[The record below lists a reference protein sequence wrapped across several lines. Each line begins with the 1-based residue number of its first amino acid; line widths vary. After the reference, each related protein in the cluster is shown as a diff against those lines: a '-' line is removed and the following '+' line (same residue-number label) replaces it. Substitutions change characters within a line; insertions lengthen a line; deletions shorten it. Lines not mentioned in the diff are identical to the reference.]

1 MKGGEGDFFIRHHF
15 RIEGVEG
22 SRIQVVK
29 FLSLEPWNPCL
40 PADRLEFSNLFG
52 LGRLNGTMTQVRTR
66 FAPSPTGD
74 LHIGGAR
81 TALFNW
87 LLARQARGVFIL
99 RIEDTDVARS
109 TQESI
114 QVILDAM
121 TWLGM
126 DWDEG
131 PFYQTQRVSFYREA
145 AEKLLKE
152 GKAYRCYC
160 TPEELETKREAALK
174 AGIKPKYDRTCL
186 HRARLGAKPRAQIPS
201 AIRFL
206 SPDEGKTVVEDLIQG
221 RVEFD
226 NTELDDLI
234 ILRSD
239 GLPTYNFSVVV
250 DDATMGITHV
260 IRGNDHLNNTPR
272 QIQIYQGLGYPIPQ
286 FGHVPMILGPDKK
299 KLSKRHGA
307 QSVMEYKKLGY
318 LPQAVVN
325 YLVRLGWS
333 YGDQEEFTR
342 EELIE
347 KFSLEAVGRSAAAIN
362 PGKLDWLNS
371 QYIKKIELD
380 DLVQRVQPFIEAKG
394 YSNID
399 PDLLRKAILSFKER
413 VKTLVEMAELSEFY
427 FCDEIAYD
435 EKAAGKFL
443 SQETMPIFSQM
454 IPSLSK
460 ESVLGKEKAHQLIEQ
475 LAETRGEPLVKI
487 AQPIRVALTGRTV
500 SPPIDEVMEVLG
512 KEKVIKRLERA
523 IEYIKKSEIR
533 ISKSETNQKS
543 K

>member
-1 MKGGEGDFFIRHHF
+1 MMIK
-15 RIEGVEG
+15 
-22 SRIQVVK
+22 
-29 FLSLEPWNPCL
+29 
-40 PADRLEFSNLFG
+40 
-52 LGRLNGTMTQVRTR
+52 VRTR

-87 LLARQARGVFIL
+87 LLARHNQGVLIL

-121 TWLGM
+121 IWLGM

-131 PFYQTQRVSFYREA
+131 PLYQSQRIPLYKEV
-145 AEKLLKE
+145 AERLLKE

-160 TPEELETKREAALK
+160 TPEELEVKREAALR
-174 AGIKPKYDRTCL
+174 AGLKPKYDRTCL
-186 HRARLGAKPRAQIPS
+186 HQGVSYPDRPY

-206 SPDEGKTVVEDLIQG
+206 SPDEGETVVDDLIQG

-226 NTELDDLI
+226 NAELDDLI

-250 DDATMGITHV
+250 DDMTMEITHV

-272 QIQIYQGLGYPIPQ
+272 QIQIYQALGYPLPK
-286 FGHVPMILGPDKK
+286 FGHVPMILGPEKK

-307 QSVMEYKKLGY
+307 QSVMEYKKMGY

-333 YGDQEEFTR
+333 HGDQEEFTR

-362 PGKLDWLNS
+362 PGKLDWLNAR
-371 QYIKKIELD
+371 YIKKIELEE
-380 DLVQRVQPFIEAKG
+380 LVQRARPFIEAKG
-394 YSNID
+394 YLITD
-399 PDLLRKAILSFKER
+399 PDRLRKAVSSLRER
-413 VKTLVEMAELSEFY
+413 VKTLVEMADLSEFY
-427 FCDEIAYD
+427 FCEEIAYD

-443 SQETMPIFSQM
+443 NKEAMPMLEQVIT
-454 IPSLSK
+454 SLSK
-460 ESVLGKEKAHQLIEQ
+460 ESILQKENVHRLIQQ

-487 AQPIRVALTGRTV
+487 AQPIRVALTGKTV
-500 SPPIDEVMEVLG
+500 SPPINEVMEALG
-512 KEKVIKRLERA
+512 KTEVIKRLQRA
-523 IEYIKKSEIR
+523 IKYIER
-533 ISKSETNQKS
+533 SK
-543 K
+543 

>member
-1 MKGGEGDFFIRHHF
+1 MSK
-15 RIEGVEG
+15 
-22 SRIQVVK
+22 
-29 FLSLEPWNPCL
+29 
-40 PADRLEFSNLFG
+40 
-52 LGRLNGTMTQVRTR
+52 VRTR

-81 TALFNW
+81 TALFSW
-87 LLARQARGVFIL
+87 LLARHAQGVFIL

-109 TQESI
+109 TRESI

-131 PFYQTQRVSFYREA
+131 PFYQTQRISFYQEA

-152 GKAYRCYC
+152 GRAYRCYC

-186 HRARLGAKPRAQIPS
+186 HRKSFPTGRPS

-206 SPDEGKTVVEDLIQG
+206 SPEEGKTVVEDLIQG
-221 RVEFD
+221 RVEFE

-234 ILRSD
+234 IMRSD

-260 IRGNDHLNNTPR
+260 VRGNDHLNNTPR
-272 QIQIYQGLGYPIPQ
+272 QIQIYQALGYPIPK

-307 QSVMEYKKLGY
+307 QSVMEYQKMGY

-333 YGDQEEFTR
+333 FGDQEEFTR

-347 KFSLEAVGRSAAAIN
+347 KFSLEAVGKSAAAIN
-362 PGKLDWLNS
+362 PGKLDWLNA
-371 QYIKKIELD
+371 QYIKRIELD
-380 DLVQRVQPFIEAKG
+380 ELVQRVQPFLEAKG

-399 PDLLRKAILSFKER
+399 PDLLGKALLSLRER
-413 VKTLVEMAELSEFY
+413 VKTLVEMAEVSEFY
-427 FCDEIAYD
+427 FREEIAYD

-443 SQETMPIFSQM
+443 NRET
-454 IPSLSK
+454 IPMLEQVITSLSK
-460 ESVLGKEKAHQLIEQ
+460 ESILGKENVHRLIQQ

-512 KEKVIKRLERA
+512 KGKVIERLQRA
-523 IEYIKKSEIR
+523 IEYIE
-533 ISKSETNQKS
+533 KS

>member
-1 MKGGEGDFFIRHHF
+1 
-15 RIEGVEG
+15 
-22 SRIQVVK
+22 
-29 FLSLEPWNPCL
+29 
-40 PADRLEFSNLFG
+40 
-52 LGRLNGTMTQVRTR
+52 MTNVRTR

-87 LLARQARGVFIL
+87 LLARHARGVFIL

-131 PFYQTQRVSFYREA
+131 PFYQTDRVSLYREA

-160 TPEELETKREAALK
+160 TPEELETKREAAMK
-174 AGIKPKYDRTCL
+174 AGIKPKYDRACL
-186 HRARLGAKPRAQIPS
+186 GRTSFPPGRPS
-201 AIRFL
+201 TIRFL
-206 SPDEGKTVVEDLIQG
+206 SPEEGKTVVEDLIQG

-272 QIQIYQGLGYPIPQ
+272 QIQIYQALGYPIPK
-286 FGHVPMILGPDKK
+286 FGHVPMILGSDKK

-307 QSVMEYKKLGY
+307 QSVMEYKKMGY
-318 LPQAVVN
+318 LPQAVTN

-333 YGDQEEFTR
+333 YGDQEEFNR

-371 QYIKKIELD
+371 QYIKKIELEE
-380 DLVQRVQPFIEAKG
+380 LVQRVRPFIEAKG
-394 YSNID
+394 FSKID
-399 PDLLRKAILSFKER
+399 PNLLRKALLSLRER
-413 VKTLVEMAELSEFY
+413 VKTLVEMADLSEFY
-427 FCDEIAYD
+427 FSEEIAYD

-443 SQETMPIFSQM
+443 NPETTPM
-454 IPSLSK
+454 IEQVITFLSN
-460 ESVLGKEKAHQLIEQ
+460 ESFLGKENAHRLIQQ

-487 AQPIRVALTGRTV
+487 AQPVRVALTGRTA

-512 KEKVIKRLERA
+512 KGEVIKRLKKA
-523 IEYIKKSEIR
+523 IEYIEGHTGK
-533 ISKSETNQKS
+533 
-543 K
+543 

>member
-1 MKGGEGDFFIRHHF
+1 MSG
-15 RIEGVEG
+15 
-22 SRIQVVK
+22 
-29 FLSLEPWNPCL
+29 
-40 PADRLEFSNLFG
+40 
-52 LGRLNGTMTQVRTR
+52 VRTR

-87 LLARQARGVFIL
+87 LLARHSHGVFIL

-109 TQESI
+109 TQESM

-131 PFYQTQRVSFYREA
+131 PFYQTQRMSFYQEA
-145 AEKLLKE
+145 AEKLLRE
-152 GKAYRCYC
+152 GRAYRCYC
-160 TPEELETKREAALK
+160 TPEELEIKREAALK
-174 AGIKPKYDRTCL
+174 TGIKPKYDRTCF
-186 HRARLGAKPRAQIPS
+186 HRKSFPPGGPS

-272 QIQIYQGLGYPIPQ
+272 QIQIYQALGYPIPQ

-307 QSVMEYKKLGY
+307 QSVMEYKTMGY

-347 KFSLEAVGRSAAAIN
+347 KFNLEAVGRSAAAIN
-362 PGKLDWLNS
+362 PGKLDWLNA
-371 QYIKKIELD
+371 QYIKKIELEE
-380 DLVQRVQPFIEAKG
+380 LVQRVRPFVEAKG
-394 YSNID
+394 YLNID
-399 PDLLRKAILSFKER
+399 TDLLRKAVLSLRER
-413 VKTLVEMAELSEFY
+413 VKTLVEMADVSEFY
-427 FCDEIAYD
+427 FCEEIAYD
-435 EKAAGKFL
+435 EKAAAKFL
-443 SQETMPIFSQM
+443 NQETISMFNQAIT
-454 IPSLSK
+454 SLLN
-460 ESVLGKEKAHQLIEQ
+460 ESVLEKERVHGLIQQ

-487 AQPIRVALTGRTV
+487 AQPLRVALTGRTV
-500 SPPIDEVMEVLG
+500 SPPIDAVMEVLG
-512 KEKVIKRLERA
+512 KKEVIKRLHRA
-523 IEYIKKSEIR
+523 IEFMKRVNVK
-533 ISKSETNQKS
+533 
-543 K
+543 

>member
-1 MKGGEGDFFIRHHF
+1 MSD
-15 RIEGVEG
+15 
-22 SRIQVVK
+22 
-29 FLSLEPWNPCL
+29 
-40 PADRLEFSNLFG
+40 
-52 LGRLNGTMTQVRTR
+52 VRTR

-87 LLARQARGVFIL
+87 LLARHAHGVFIL

-131 PFYQTQRVSFYREA
+131 PFYQTQRMSLYQEA
-145 AEKLLKE
+145 AEKLLSE
-152 GKAYRCYC
+152 GRAYRCC
-160 TPEELETKREAALK
+160 CAPEELEIKREAALK

-186 HRARLGAKPRAQIPS
+186 DRKSFPPGKSS

-206 SPDEGKTVVEDLIQG
+206 SPDTGKTVVEDLIQG

-239 GLPTYNFSVVV
+239 GFPTYNFSVVV

-260 IRGNDHLNNTPR
+260 VRGNDHLNNTPR
-272 QIQIYQGLGYPIPQ
+272 QIQIYQALGYPLPK
-286 FGHVPMILGPDKK
+286 FGHVSMILGPDKK

-307 QSVMEYKKLGY
+307 QSVMEYQKLGY

-325 YLVRLGWS
+325 YLVRLGWA

-347 KFSLEAVGRSAAAIN
+347 KFSMEAVGKSAAAMN
-362 PGKLDWLNS
+362 PGKLDWLNA
-371 QYIKKIELD
+371 QYIKKIELEE
-380 DLVQRVQPFIEAKG
+380 LVQRARPFIEAKG

-399 PDLLRKAILSFKER
+399 PPVFRKALLSLRER
-413 VKTLVEMAELSEFY
+413 VKTLVEMADVSEFY
-427 FCDEIAYD
+427 FCEEITYD
-435 EKAAGKFL
+435 EKAAAKFL
-443 SQETMPIFSQM
+443 NQETLPMLHEATT
-454 IPSLSK
+454 SLLN
-460 ESVLGKEKAHQLIEQ
+460 ESVLEKERVHALIQL

-487 AQPIRVALTGRTV
+487 AQPLRVALTGRTV
-500 SPPIDEVMEVLG
+500 SPPMDEVMEVLG
-512 KEKVIKRLERA
+512 KERVIQRLRKAIQYIER
-523 IEYIKKSEIR
+523 S
-533 ISKSETNQKS
+533 Q
-543 K
+543 

>member
-1 MKGGEGDFFIRHHF
+1 
-15 RIEGVEG
+15 
-22 SRIQVVK
+22 
-29 FLSLEPWNPCL
+29 
-40 PADRLEFSNLFG
+40 
-52 LGRLNGTMTQVRTR
+52 MTKVRTR

-87 LLARQARGVFIL
+87 LLARHHQGKFIL

-109 TQESI
+109 NQESI

-131 PFYQTQRVSFYREA
+131 PFYQTERMSLYQEA
-145 AEKLLKE
+145 AEKLLK
-152 GKAYRCYC
+152 GSKAYRCYC
-160 TPEELETKREAALK
+160 TSEELGAKREAALK
-174 AGIKPKYDRTCL
+174 AGNKPKYDRTCL
-186 HRARLGAKPRAQIPS
+186 NRRPPAPERPFVV
-201 AIRFL
+201 RFL
-206 SPDEGKTVVEDLIQG
+206 SPDEGTTVVEDLIQG
-221 RVEFD
+221 WVEFD

-234 ILRSD
+234 LLRSD
-239 GLPTYNFSVVV
+239 GFPTYNFSVVV
-250 DDATMGITHV
+250 DDVTMEITHV

-272 QIQIYQGLGYPIPQ
+272 QIQIYQALGYPLPK
-286 FGHVPMILGPDKK
+286 FGHVSMILGPDKK

-307 QSVMEYKKLGY
+307 QSVMEYQKMGY

-333 YGDQEEFTR
+333 HGDQEEFTQ

-362 PGKLDWLNS
+362 PGKLDWLNA

-380 DLVQRVQPFIEAKG
+380 ELVQRARPFFEAKG
-394 YSNID
+394 YSITD
-399 PDLLRKAILSFKER
+399 PRLLRKAILSLRER
-413 VKTLVEMAELSEFY
+413 VKTLVEMADLAAFY
-427 FCDEIAYD
+427 FCSEIAYD

-443 SQETMPIFSQM
+443 RSESMGVLEEIADR
-454 IPSLSK
+454 LLK
-460 ESVLGKEKAHQLIEQ
+460 EATVDKEAAHRLIQQ

-487 AQPIRVALTGRTV
+487 AQPARVALTGKAV

-512 KEKVIKRLERA
+512 KDEVIKRLRRA
-523 IEYIKKSEIR
+523 IEYIGSQTAR
-533 ISKSETNQKS
+533 
-543 K
+543 

>member
-1 MKGGEGDFFIRHHF
+1 
-15 RIEGVEG
+15 
-22 SRIQVVK
+22 
-29 FLSLEPWNPCL
+29 
-40 PADRLEFSNLFG
+40 
-52 LGRLNGTMTQVRTR
+52 MTKVRTR

-81 TALFNW
+81 TAIFNW
-87 LLARQARGVFIL
+87 LLARHTQGAFIL

-131 PFYQTQRVSFYREA
+131 PFYQTQRISLYQEA
-145 AEKLLKE
+145 AERLLKQ

-160 TPEELETKREAALK
+160 TPEEVAEKREAALK
-174 AGIKPKYDRTCL
+174 AGVKPKYDRTCL
-186 HRARLGAKPRAQIPS
+186 SRKPPYPDGPY

-206 SPDEGKTVVEDLIQG
+206 SPDEGKTGVEDLIQG
-221 RVEFD
+221 HVQFD

-272 QIQIYQGLGYPIPQ
+272 QIQIYQALDYPLPQ
-286 FGHVPMILGPDKK
+286 FGHVSMILGPDKK

-307 QSVMEYKKLGY
+307 QSVMEYKKMGY

-333 YGDQEEFTR
+333 YGDQEEFTQ

-347 KFSLEAVGRSAAAIN
+347 KFSLKAVGRSPAAIN
-362 PGKLDWLNS
+362 PGKLDWLNA
-371 QYIKKIELD
+371 QYIKRTELGE
-380 DLVQRVQPFIEAKG
+380 LVQRARPFMEAKG
-394 YSNID
+394 YSITD
-399 PDLLRKAILSFKER
+399 LDLLRKAVLSLRER

-427 FCDEIAYD
+427 FREEIGYE
-435 EKAAGKFL
+435 EKAAEKFL
-443 SQETMPIFSQM
+443 KIDAVPLFEQIIAALAKEGVFDKGSGHRLIQEM
-454 IPSLSK
+454 
-460 ESVLGKEKAHQLIEQ
+460 
-475 LAETRGEPLVKI
+475 AEHREMPLVKI
-487 AQPIRVALTGRTV
+487 AQPIRVALTGKTV
-500 SPPIDEVMEVLG
+500 SPPIDEVMETLG
-512 KEKVIKRLERA
+512 RERVIQRLKRA
-523 IEYIKKSEIR
+523 IEYIKGTR
-533 ISKSETNQKS
+533 
-543 K
+543 

>member
-1 MKGGEGDFFIRHHF
+1 
-15 RIEGVEG
+15 
-22 SRIQVVK
+22 
-29 FLSLEPWNPCL
+29 
-40 PADRLEFSNLFG
+40 
-52 LGRLNGTMTQVRTR
+52 
-66 FAPSPTGD
+66 
-74 LHIGGAR
+74 
-81 TALFNW
+81 
-87 LLARQARGVFIL
+87 
-99 RIEDTDVARS
+99 
-109 TQESI
+109 
-114 QVILDAM
+114 M

-131 PFYQTQRVSFYREA
+131 PFYQTQRISFYQEA

-186 HRARLGAKPRAQIPS
+186 HRKSSPPARPS

-221 RVEFD
+221 WVEFD

-272 QIQIYQGLGYPIPQ
+272 QIQIYQALGYPIPQ

-307 QSVMEYKKLGY
+307 QSVMEYKRLGY

-362 PGKLDWLNS
+362 PGKLDWLNA
-371 QYIKKIELD
+371 QHIKKIERD
-380 DLVQRVQPFIEAKG
+380 ELVQRVQPFIEAKG
-394 YSNID
+394 YSSID
-399 PDLLRKAILSFKER
+399 PDLLRKAVLSLRER
-413 VKTLVEMAELSEFY
+413 VKTLVEMADLSEFY
-427 FCDEIAYD
+427 FCEEIAYD

-443 SQETMPIFSQM
+443 NQETMPMLKQVIA
-454 IPSLSK
+454 SLSN
-460 ESVLGKEKAHQLIEQ
+460 ELVLGKEKAHQLIQQ

-487 AQPIRVALTGRTV
+487 AQPLRVALTGRTV

-512 KEKVIKRLERA
+512 KEEVIKRLKKA
-523 IEYIKKSEIR
+523 IEKIG
-533 ISKSETNQKS
+533 
-543 K
+543 

>member
-1 MKGGEGDFFIRHHF
+1 
-15 RIEGVEG
+15 
-22 SRIQVVK
+22 
-29 FLSLEPWNPCL
+29 
-40 PADRLEFSNLFG
+40 
-52 LGRLNGTMTQVRTR
+52 MTTVRTR

-87 LLARQARGVFIL
+87 LLARHTRGVFIL

-131 PFYQTQRVSFYREA
+131 PFYQTQRMSFYREA

-152 GKAYRCYC
+152 GKAYRCCC
-160 TPEELETKREAALK
+160 TPEELETKRGAALK

-186 HRARLGAKPRAQIPS
+186 NRKSIPPERPS

-234 ILRSD
+234 ILRTD

-272 QIQIYQGLGYPIPQ
+272 QIQIYQALGYPIPK

-307 QSVMEYKKLGY
+307 QSVMEYKKMGY

-333 YGDQEEFTR
+333 YGDQEEFTQ
-342 EELIE
+342 EELID

-362 PGKLDWLNS
+362 PGKLDWLNA

-380 DLVQRVQPFIEAKG
+380 ELVQRVQPFLEAKG
-394 YSNID
+394 YSNVD
-399 PDLLRKAILSFKER
+399 PLLLRKAVLSLRER

-427 FCDEIAYD
+427 FCEEIAYD

-443 SQETMPIFSQM
+443 SQETMPMFDQVITL
-454 IPSLSK
+454 LSRESVLEK
-460 ESVLGKEKAHQLIEQ
+460 ESVHRLIQQLSEK
-475 LAETRGEPLVKI
+475 RGEPLVKI
-487 AQPIRVALTGRTV
+487 AQPLRVALTGRTV
-500 SPPIDEVMEVLG
+500 SPPIDEVIEVLG
-512 KEKVIKRLERA
+512 KERVIRRLQKA
-523 IEYIKKSEIR
+523 IEYIRTK
-533 ISKSETNQKS
+533 
-543 K
+543 

>member
-1 MKGGEGDFFIRHHF
+1 
-15 RIEGVEG
+15 
-22 SRIQVVK
+22 
-29 FLSLEPWNPCL
+29 
-40 PADRLEFSNLFG
+40 
-52 LGRLNGTMTQVRTR
+52 MTKVRTR

-87 LLARQARGVFIL
+87 LLARHQKGVFVL
-99 RIEDTDVARS
+99 RIEDTDAARS

-131 PFYQTQRVSFYREA
+131 PFYQTQRIHLYREA
-145 AEKLLKE
+145 AEELLGK

-160 TPEELETKREAALK
+160 TPEELDAKREAALK
-174 AGIKPKYDRTCL
+174 AGLKPKYDRTCL
-186 HRARLGAKPRAQIPS
+186 HRKVARPDSPF

-250 DDATMGITHV
+250 DDATMAITHV

-272 QIQIYQGLGYPIPQ
+272 QIQIYQALDYPLPA
-286 FGHVPMILGPDKK
+286 FGHVSMILGPDKK

-307 QSVMEYKKLGY
+307 QSVMAYKKMGY

-342 EELIE
+342 QELIE
-347 KFSLEAVGRSAAAIN
+347 KFSLEAVGKSAAAIN

-371 QYIKKIELD
+371 QYIKRTDLDEL
-380 DLVQRVQPFIEAKG
+380 VKMFRPFIEAKG
-394 YSNID
+394 YSITD
-399 PDLLRKAILSFKER
+399 PDLLRKAVLSLRER
-413 VKTLVEMAELSEFY
+413 AKTLVEMAELSEFY
-427 FCDEIAYD
+427 FCNEITYD
-435 EKAAGKFL
+435 QKAAEKFL
-443 SQETMPIFSQM
+443 NRDSVSFLEQVVDA
-454 IPSLSK
+454 LSK
-460 ESVLGKEKAHQLIEQ
+460 EAVLDKERCHRLIQQ
-475 LAETRGEPLVKI
+475 LAETRGVPLVKI
-487 AQPIRVALTGRTV
+487 AQPLRVALTGKTV
-500 SPPIDEVMEVLG
+500 SPPIDEVVEILG
-512 KEKVIKRLERA
+512 SSTVTQRLRKAVDFIEHKE
-523 IEYIKKSEIR
+523 
-533 ISKSETNQKS
+533 
-543 K
+543 

>member
-1 MKGGEGDFFIRHHF
+1 MSG
-15 RIEGVEG
+15 
-22 SRIQVVK
+22 
-29 FLSLEPWNPCL
+29 
-40 PADRLEFSNLFG
+40 
-52 LGRLNGTMTQVRTR
+52 VRTR

-87 LLARQARGVFIL
+87 LLARHFHGVFIL

-114 QVILDAM
+114 QLILDAM

-131 PFYQTQRVSFYREA
+131 PFYQTQRMSFYQEA
-145 AEKLLKE
+145 AEKLLRE
-152 GKAYRCYC
+152 GKAYHCYC
-160 TPEELETKREAALK
+160 PPEELEIKREAALK
-174 AGIKPKYDRTCL
+174 TGIKPKYDRTCF
-186 HRARLGAKPRAQIPS
+186 HRKSSPPGGPS

-272 QIQIYQGLGYPIPQ
+272 QIQVYRALGYPLPQ
-286 FGHVPMILGPDKK
+286 FGHVSMILGPDKK

-307 QSVMEYKKLGY
+307 QSVMEYQKLGY

-325 YLVRLGWS
+325 YLVRLGWA

-342 EELIE
+342 GELTE
-347 KFSLEAVGRSAAAIN
+347 RFSLEAVGRSAAAIN
-362 PGKLDWLNS
+362 PGKLDWLNA
-371 QYIKKIELD
+371 QYIKKIELEE
-380 DLVQRVQPFIEAKG
+380 LVQRVRPFIETKG
-394 YSNID
+394 YSNVN
-399 PDLLRKAILSFKER
+399 PDLLRKAVRSLRER
-413 VKTLVEMAELSEFY
+413 VKTLVEMADVSEFY
-427 FCDEIAYD
+427 FCEEITYD
-435 EKAAGKFL
+435 EKAVAKFL
-443 SQETMPIFSQM
+443 NQET
-454 IPSLSK
+454 IPMFNQAITSLLN
-460 ESVLGKEKAHQLIEQ
+460 ESVLEKERVHGLIQ
-475 LAETRGEPLVKI
+475 TLAETRGEPLVKI

-512 KEKVIKRLERA
+512 KTEVIKRLHRA
-523 IEYIKKSEIR
+523 IEYIEKAR
-533 ISKSETNQKS
+533 
-543 K
+543 

>member
-1 MKGGEGDFFIRHHF
+1 MSK
-15 RIEGVEG
+15 
-22 SRIQVVK
+22 
-29 FLSLEPWNPCL
+29 
-40 PADRLEFSNLFG
+40 
-52 LGRLNGTMTQVRTR
+52 VRTR

-87 LLARQARGVFIL
+87 LLARHTHGVFIL

-131 PFYQTQRVSFYREA
+131 PFYQTQRISFYQETA
-145 AEKLLKE
+145 KKLLKE

-160 TPEELETKREAALK
+160 TPEELEIKREVALK
-174 AGIKPKYDRTCL
+174 ARIKPKYDRTCL
-186 HRARLGAKPRAQIPS
+186 HRTSFPTERTS

-206 SPDEGKTVVEDLIQG
+206 SPEEGKTIVEDLIQG

-250 DDATMGITHV
+250 DDATMEITHV

-272 QIQIYQGLGYPIPQ
+272 QIQIYQALGYPIPK

-307 QSVMEYKKLGY
+307 QSVMEYKKMGY

-333 YGDQEEFTR
+333 YGDQEEFTG

-347 KFSLEAVGRSAAAIN
+347 KFNLEAVGRSAAAIN
-362 PGKLDWLNS
+362 PGKLDWLNA

-380 DLVQRVQPFIEAKG
+380 ELVQRFRPFIEAKG
-394 YSNID
+394 YSNIHL
-399 PDLLRKAILSFKER
+399 DLLRKAVLSLRER
-413 VKTLVEMAELSEFY
+413 VKTLVEMADLSEFY
-427 FCDEIAYD
+427 FCEEIAYD

-443 SQETMPIFSQM
+443 NQET
-454 IPSLSK
+454 IPMFNQVITSLSK
-460 ESVLGKEKAHQLIEQ
+460 ESTLEKGNVHRLIQQLSEM
-475 LAETRGEPLVKI
+475 RGEPLVKI
-487 AQPIRVALTGRTV
+487 AQPIRVALTGRSV
-500 SPPIDEVMEVLG
+500 SSPIDEVMEILG
-512 KEKVIKRLERA
+512 KEEVIKRIERA
-523 IEYIKKSEIR
+523 IGKIG
-533 ISKSETNQKS
+533 
-543 K
+543 

>member
-1 MKGGEGDFFIRHHF
+1 M
-15 RIEGVEG
+15 
-22 SRIQVVK
+22 
-29 FLSLEPWNPCL
+29 LE
-40 PADRLEFSNLFG
+40 
-52 LGRLNGTMTQVRTR
+52 VRTR

-81 TALFNW
+81 TAIFNW
-87 LLARQARGVFIL
+87 LLARHDQGKFIL

-109 TQESI
+109 TQEST

-131 PFYQTQRVSFYREA
+131 PFFQSQRISFYQEA
-145 AEKLLKE
+145 AEKLLKD

-160 TPEELETKREAALK
+160 TPEELEAKREIALTT
-174 AGIKPKYDRTCL
+174 GIKPKYDRTCL
-186 HRARLGAKPRAQIPS
+186 NRKPPYPERPFTV
-201 AIRFL
+201 RFL
-206 SPDEGKTVVEDLIQG
+206 SPDEGSTVVEDLIQG

-226 NTELDDLI
+226 NAELDDLI

-250 DDATMGITHV
+250 DDVTMEITHV

-272 QIQIYQGLGYPIPQ
+272 QIQIYKALGSPLPK

-307 QSVMEYKKLGY
+307 QSVMEYKKMGY

-325 YLVRLGWS
+325 YLIRLGWS
-333 YGDQEEFTR
+333 HGDQEEFTR

-362 PGKLDWLNS
+362 PGKLDWLNA

-380 DLVQRVQPFIEAKG
+380 ELVQRVRPFIEAKG
-394 YSNID
+394 YSIT
-399 PDLLRKAILSFKER
+399 DLDRLRKVASSLRER
-413 VKTLVEMAELSEFY
+413 VKTLVEMADLSEFY
-427 FCDEIAYD
+427 FSEEIAYD

-443 SQETMPIFSQM
+443 MR
-454 IPSLSK
+454 
-460 ESVLGKEKAHQLIEQ
+460 ESVPILEEVIVALAKEGILDKGSYHRLIQQ
-475 LAETRGEPLVKI
+475 LAEVRGVPLVKV
-487 AQPIRVALTGRTV
+487 AQPVRVALTGKTV
-500 SPPIDEVMEVLG
+500 SPPIDEVMEALG
-512 KEKVIKRLERA
+512 KDEVIKRLQRA
-523 IEYIKKSEIR
+523 IEKIGLG
-533 ISKSETNQKS
+533 
-543 K
+543 

>member
-1 MKGGEGDFFIRHHF
+1 MIK
-15 RIEGVEG
+15 
-22 SRIQVVK
+22 
-29 FLSLEPWNPCL
+29 
-40 PADRLEFSNLFG
+40 
-52 LGRLNGTMTQVRTR
+52 VRTR

-87 LLARQARGVFIL
+87 LLARHNQGVLIL

-121 TWLGM
+121 IWLGM

-131 PFYQTQRVSFYREA
+131 PLYQSQRIPLYKEV
-145 AEKLLKE
+145 AERLLKE

-160 TPEELETKREAALK
+160 TPEELEVKREAALR
-174 AGIKPKYDRTCL
+174 AGLKPKYDRTCL
-186 HRARLGAKPRAQIPS
+186 HQGVSYPDRPY

-206 SPDEGKTVVEDLIQG
+206 SPDEGETVVDDLIQG

-226 NTELDDLI
+226 NAELDDLI

-250 DDATMGITHV
+250 DDMTMEITHV

-272 QIQIYQGLGYPIPQ
+272 QIQIYQALGYPLPK

-307 QSVMEYKKLGY
+307 QSVMEYKKMGY

-333 YGDQEEFTR
+333 HGDQEEFTR

-362 PGKLDWLNS
+362 PGKLDWLNAR
-371 QYIKKIELD
+371 YIKKIELEE
-380 DLVQRVQPFIEAKG
+380 LVQRARPFIEAKG
-394 YSNID
+394 YLITD
-399 PDLLRKAILSFKER
+399 PDRLRKALSSFRER
-413 VKTLVEMAELSEFY
+413 VKTLVEMADLSEFY
-427 FCDEIAYD
+427 FCEEIAYD

-443 SQETMPIFSQM
+443 NKEAMPMLEQVIT
-454 IPSLSK
+454 SLSK
-460 ESVLGKEKAHQLIEQ
+460 ESILQKENVHRLIQQ

-487 AQPIRVALTGRTV
+487 AQPIRVALTGKTV
-500 SPPIDEVMEVLG
+500 SPPINEVMEALG
-512 KEKVIKRLERA
+512 KTEVIKRLQRA
-523 IEYIKKSEIR
+523 IKYIER
-533 ISKSETNQKS
+533 SK
-543 K
+543 

>member
-1 MKGGEGDFFIRHHF
+1 MAE
-15 RIEGVEG
+15 
-22 SRIQVVK
+22 
-29 FLSLEPWNPCL
+29 
-40 PADRLEFSNLFG
+40 
-52 LGRLNGTMTQVRTR
+52 VRTR

-87 LLARQARGVFIL
+87 LLARHCSGVFVL

-131 PFYQTQRVSFYREA
+131 PVYQTQRISFYQQA

-160 TPEELETKREAALK
+160 TPDELEKKRDAALK
-174 AGIKPKYDRTCL
+174 AGGKPKYDRTCL
-186 HRARLGAKPRAQIPS
+186 HQKSSPPGKAFT
-201 AIRFL
+201 IRFL
-206 SPDEGKTVVEDLIQG
+206 SPDTGKTVVEDLIQG
-221 RVEFD
+221 RVEFE

-250 DDATMGITHV
+250 DDTTMGITHV

-272 QIQIYQGLGYPIPQ
+272 QIQIYQALGYPLPQ
-286 FGHVPMILGPDKK
+286 FGHVSMILGPDKK

-307 QSVMEYKKLGY
+307 QSVMEYQKLGY

-325 YLVRLGWS
+325 YLVRLGWAH
-333 YGDQEEFTR
+333 GDQEEFTR

-347 KFSLEAVGRSAAAIN
+347 KFSLEAVGKSAAAIN

-371 QYIKKIELD
+371 QYIKKIELKE
-380 DLVQRVQPFIEAKG
+380 LVEKVRPFLEAKG
-394 YSNID
+394 YSNVD
-399 PDLLRKAILSFKER
+399 PELLRKAVLSLRER
-413 VKTLVEMAELSEFY
+413 VKTLVEMAEVSEFY
-427 FCDEIAYD
+427 FREEITYD

-443 SQETMPIFSQM
+443 TRETIPMFNQM
-454 IPSLSK
+454 IAALSK
-460 ESVLGKEKAHQLIEQ
+460 ESSWGRENVHGQIQ
-475 LAETRGEPLVKI
+475 RLAETRGEPLVKI
-487 AQPIRVALTGRTV
+487 AQPLRVALTGKTV
-500 SPPIDEVMEVLG
+500 SPPIDEVIEILG
-512 KEKVIKRLERA
+512 RSAVIKRLRRA
-523 IEYIKKSEIR
+523 VESIEKS
-533 ISKSETNQKS
+533 N
-543 K
+543 

>member
-1 MKGGEGDFFIRHHF
+1 MMIK
-15 RIEGVEG
+15 
-22 SRIQVVK
+22 
-29 FLSLEPWNPCL
+29 
-40 PADRLEFSNLFG
+40 
-52 LGRLNGTMTQVRTR
+52 VRTR

-87 LLARQARGVFIL
+87 LLARHNQGVLIL

-121 TWLGM
+121 IWLGM

-131 PFYQTQRVSFYREA
+131 PLYQSQRIPLYKEV
-145 AEKLLKE
+145 AERLLKE

-160 TPEELETKREAALK
+160 TPEELEVKREAALR
-174 AGIKPKYDRTCL
+174 AGLKPKYDRTCL
-186 HRARLGAKPRAQIPS
+186 HQGVSYPDRPY

-206 SPDEGKTVVEDLIQG
+206 SPDEGETVVDDLIQG

-226 NTELDDLI
+226 NAELDDLI

-250 DDATMGITHV
+250 DDMTMEITHV

-272 QIQIYQGLGYPIPQ
+272 QIQIYQALGYPLPK
-286 FGHVPMILGPDKK
+286 FGHVPMILGPEKK

-307 QSVMEYKKLGY
+307 QSVMEYKKMGY

-333 YGDQEEFTR
+333 HGDQEEFTR

-362 PGKLDWLNS
+362 PGKLDWLNAR
-371 QYIKKIELD
+371 YIKKIELEE
-380 DLVQRVQPFIEAKG
+380 LVQRARPFMETKG
-394 YSNID
+394 YLITD
-399 PDLLRKAILSFKER
+399 PDRLRKALSSFRER
-413 VKTLVEMAELSEFY
+413 VKTLVEMADLSEFY
-427 FCDEIAYD
+427 FCEEIAYD

-443 SQETMPIFSQM
+443 NKEAMPMLEQVIT
-454 IPSLSK
+454 SLSK
-460 ESVLGKEKAHQLIEQ
+460 ESILQKENVHRLIQQ

-487 AQPIRVALTGRTV
+487 AQPIRVALTGKTV
-500 SPPIDEVMEVLG
+500 SPPINEVMEALG
-512 KEKVIKRLERA
+512 KTEVIKRLQRA
-523 IEYIKKSEIR
+523 IKYIER
-533 ISKSETNQKS
+533 SK
-543 K
+543 

>member
-1 MKGGEGDFFIRHHF
+1 MAK
-15 RIEGVEG
+15 
-22 SRIQVVK
+22 
-29 FLSLEPWNPCL
+29 
-40 PADRLEFSNLFG
+40 
-52 LGRLNGTMTQVRTR
+52 VRTR

-87 LLARQARGVFIL
+87 LFARHQKGLFVL

-131 PFYQTQRVSFYREA
+131 PFYQTERTHLYREA
-145 AEKLLKE
+145 AERLLRT
-152 GKAYRCYC
+152 GRAYRCYC
-160 TPEELETKREAALK
+160 TPDELDSKREAALK
-174 AGIKPKYDRTCL
+174 AGLKPKYDRTCL
-186 HRARLGAKPRAQIPS
+186 HRKAPRPDAPS

-226 NTELDDLI
+226 NAELDDLI

-239 GLPTYNFSVVV
+239 GFPTYNFSVVV
-250 DDATMGITHV
+250 DDATMDITHV

-272 QIQIYQGLGYPIPQ
+272 QIQIYQALEYPLPA
-286 FGHVPMILGPDKK
+286 FGHVSMILGPDKK

-307 QSVMEYKKLGY
+307 QSVMEYKRMGY

-347 KFSLEAVGRSAAAIN
+347 KFSLEAVGKSAAAIN

-371 QYIKKIELD
+371 QYIKRTD
-380 DLVQRVQPFIEAKG
+380 VDVLVEMFRPFIEARG
-394 YSNID
+394 YPIT
-399 PDLLRKAILSFKER
+399 DLNLLKKVVLSLRER
-413 VKTLVEMAELSEFY
+413 VKTLVEMAELGEFY
-427 FCDEIAYD
+427 FSQEIGYE
-435 EKAAGKFL
+435 EKAAEKFL
-443 SQETMPIFSQM
+443 NKDSM
-454 IPSLSK
+454 
-460 ESVLGKEKAHQLIEQ
+460 SVLKQIVDAVLKEAALDKERCHGLIQQ
-475 LAETRGEPLVKI
+475 LAETRGVPLVKV
-487 AQPIRVALTGRTV
+487 AQPLRVALTGKTV
-500 SPPIDEVMEVLG
+500 SPPIDEVMGILG
-512 KEKVIKRLERA
+512 KNVVVQRLRRA
-523 IEYIKKSEIR
+523 IGYIEGQCKVQ
-533 ISKSETNQKS
+533 NAN
-543 K
+543 

>member
-1 MKGGEGDFFIRHHF
+1 MK
-15 RIEGVEG
+15 
-22 SRIQVVK
+22 K
-29 FLSLEPWNPCL
+29 
-40 PADRLEFSNLFG
+40 
-52 LGRLNGTMTQVRTR
+52 VRTR

-87 LLARQARGVFIL
+87 LLARHDQGQFIL

-131 PFYQTQRVSFYREA
+131 PFYQTQRISLYQEA

-152 GKAYRCYC
+152 GRAYRCYC
-160 TPEELETKREAALK
+160 TSEELEAKREAAFK
-174 AGIKPKYDRTCL
+174 AVIKPKYDRTCL
-186 HRARLGAKPRAQIPS
+186 NRRPPYPERPF

-206 SPDEGKTVVEDLIQG
+206 SPNEGSTVVEDLIQG

-239 GLPTYNFSVVV
+239 GHPTYNFSVVV
-250 DDATMGITHV
+250 DDMTMGITHV

-272 QIQIYQGLGYPIPQ
+272 QIQIYQALDYPLPK
-286 FGHVPMILGPDKK
+286 FGHVSMILGPDKK

-307 QSVMEYKKLGY
+307 QSVMEYQKMGY

-333 YGDQEEFTR
+333 YGDQEEFTL

-362 PGKLDWLNS
+362 PGKLDWLNA

-380 DLVQRVQPFIEAKG
+380 ELVQRVQPFMEAKG
-394 YSNID
+394 YSIT
-399 PDLLRKAILSFKER
+399 DLNFLKKVVLSLRER
-413 VKTLVEMAELSEFY
+413 VKTLVEMADLAAFY
-427 FCDEIAYD
+427 FCSEIAYD

-443 SQETMPIFSQM
+443 GEESVTVLEEMM
-454 IPSLSK
+454 GHLSK
-460 ESVLGKEKAHQLIEQ
+460 ESTIDKEGVHRLIRQ
-475 LAETRGEPLVKI
+475 LAEARKDPLVKI
-487 AQPIRVALTGRTV
+487 AQPLRVALTGKTV
-500 SPPIDEVMEVLG
+500 SPPIDEVMEALG
-512 KEKVIKRLERA
+512 RDEVIQRLRRA
-523 IEYIKKSEIR
+523 VEYIKGRTAK
-533 ISKSETNQKS
+533 
-543 K
+543 

>member
-1 MKGGEGDFFIRHHF
+1 M
-15 RIEGVEG
+15 V
-22 SRIQVVK
+22 QVK
-29 FLSLEPWNPCL
+29 
-40 PADRLEFSNLFG
+40 
-52 LGRLNGTMTQVRTR
+52 TR

-81 TALFNW
+81 TALFSW
-87 LLARQARGVFIL
+87 LFARHAGGIFVL

-131 PFYQTQRVSFYREA
+131 PFYQTERISLYREA
-145 AEKLLKE
+145 AEKLVSE

-160 TPEELETKREAALK
+160 TPEELEAKRDKAMK
-174 AGIKPKYDRTCL
+174 AGLKPKYDRTCL
-186 HRARLGAKPRAQIPS
+186 HQKPSQPDRPS

-239 GLPTYNFSVVV
+239 GLPTYNFSVVI

-272 QIQIYQGLGYPIPQ
+272 QIQIYQALGYPLPQ
-286 FGHVPMILGPDKK
+286 FGHVSMILGPDKK

-307 QSVMEYKKLGY
+307 QSVMEYKKMGY

-333 YGDQEEFTR
+333 HGDQEEFTL

-347 KFSLEAVGRSAAAIN
+347 KFSFEAVGRSAAAIN
-362 PGKLDWLNS
+362 PGKLDWLNG
-371 QYIKKIELD
+371 QYMKRMELD
-380 DLVQRVQPFIEAKG
+380 ELARIVRPFIEAKD
-394 YSNID
+394 YPID
-399 PDLLRKAILSFKER
+399 DSTKMDLLRKVVYSLRER
-413 VKTLVEMAELSEFY
+413 AKTLVEMADLSEFY
-427 FCDEIAYD
+427 FCEKIAYD
-435 EKAAGKFL
+435 EKASQKFL
-443 SQETMPIFSQM
+443 KPETRAIFEQV
-454 IPSLSK
+454 IVSLAK
-460 ESVLGKEKAHQLIEQ
+460 ETVLDKEKNHRLIQEM
-475 LAETRGEPLVKI
+475 AEAREEPLVKI
-487 AQPIRVALTGRTV
+487 AQPIRVALTGKTV
-500 SPPIDEVMEVLG
+500 SPPIDEVMEALG
-512 KEKVIKRLERA
+512 KEEVIKRLRRA
-523 IEYIKKSEIR
+523 MDYIE
-533 ISKSETNQKS
+533 ETSSMRPITNDQAPVTK
-543 K
+543 